1 MIVSELRSQLKR
13 NQSRYNYRDTLV
25 RHFSGML
32 MVLISFCSAYTDSIY
47 RWTNIV
53 KGLLK
58 GMYTDYRALLSINV
72 NLLQVIP
79 SRLNLLYSEESRLV
93 DLISLV
99 QCQARSKD

>member
-1 MIVSELRSQLKR
+1 
-13 NQSRYNYRDTLV
+13 
-25 RHFSGML
+25 
-32 MVLISFCSAYTDSIY
+32 
-47 RWTNIV
+47 
-53 KGLLK
+53 
-58 GMYTDYRALLSINV
+58 MYTDYRALLSINV